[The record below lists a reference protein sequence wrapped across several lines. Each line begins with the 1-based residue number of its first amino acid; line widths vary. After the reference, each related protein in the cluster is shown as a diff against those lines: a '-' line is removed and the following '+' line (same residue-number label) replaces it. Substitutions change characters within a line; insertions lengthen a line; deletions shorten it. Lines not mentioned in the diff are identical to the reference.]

1 MFKGTTPT
9 LTLTFDESVDL
20 TEAKSVVVTFAT
32 DFHKVIAEK
41 ADGELT
47 ITANTI
53 EVSFTQE
60 ETLSM
65 RPGRML
71 VQVNILYDDSSRVC
85 SNIGEVSWVENLK
98 DEVMV

>member
-41 ADGELT
+41 ADEELT

-53 EVSFTQE
+53 EVAFTQE

-71 VQVNILYDDSSRVC
+71 VQVNLLYDDGSRVC
-85 SNIGEVSWVENLK
+85 SNIGEGSWVENLK